1 MNGARSRRM
10 LSAFR
15 LSLGA
20 SLLSL
25 GLVACAGN
33 VVVDGN
39 NGDLG
44 QGVGLGQGQGGG
56 SQATSSPPSTGTSTP
71 PSTGTGD
78 PPPHPT
84 PALPPAIALRYG
96 DVNGGPMGGGGAE
109 PGGDPLS
116 PDDTLLVVSGY
127 GAECASPHGPAGCT
141 RDWRILLVVPQAKL
155 AAGAVFDLPN
165 ANAWFQATEP
175 GSNGDCSQSAGT
187 LLSGTLALTG
197 LDADGSVRG
206 HLAGL
211 DLLTPDVPTELD
223 FVAVRCASHAPQPD
237 APACAGTGGS
247 CTSDADC
254 CNQLCNPYGHCDP

>member
-1 MNGARSRRM
+1 M
-10 LSAFR
+10 LSTFR
-15 LSLGA
+15 ISLGA

-56 SQATSSPPSTGTSTP
+56 SQSTLTPPSTGTSSPPSTGT
-71 PSTGTGD
+71 GGA
-78 PPPHPT
+78 PPHPT
-84 PALPPAIALRYG
+84 PAPAAAIALRYG
-96 DVNGGPMGGGGAE
+96 DVNGGPMGGGAG

-116 PDDTLLVVSGY
+116 PDDTFLVVSGY
-127 GAECASPHGPAGCT
+127 GAECANFYGPAGCV
-141 RDWRILLVVPQAKL
+141 RDWRIFVVVPQAKL
-155 AAGAVFDLPN
+155 AVGAVFDLPN
-165 ANAWFQATEP
+165 ANASFNSTEP
-175 GSNGDCSQSAGT
+175 GPDNSCSGSAGSLSAGT
-187 LLSGTLALTG
+187 LTLTG

-211 DLLTPDVPTELD
+211 DLMSPDVPTELD
-223 FVAVRCASHAPQPD
+223 FVAVRCASNAPQPD
-237 APACAGTGGS
+237 APACAETGGS

-254 CNQLCNPYGHCDP
+254 CQQLCNPYGHCDP